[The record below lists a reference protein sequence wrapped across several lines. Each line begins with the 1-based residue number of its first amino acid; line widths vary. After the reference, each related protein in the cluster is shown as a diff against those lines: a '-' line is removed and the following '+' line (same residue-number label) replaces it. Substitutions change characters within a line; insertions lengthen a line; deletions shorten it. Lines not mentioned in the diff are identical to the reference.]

1 MLDFFRSVFTVETVK
16 QILFIAEIFFVL
28 YLAGYSTFLFASVIV
43 GSNQLFTDIKKRQL
57 HNAIHHDYYVPI
69 SVIVPAYNEEVTIA
83 QTIRSLIKLDYH
95 TYEIV
100 VVNDGS
106 KDNTAQL
113 VIDTFQLREVQR
125 PIRRQVAC
133 KNQVSV
139 YEGRVNG
146 VPITLINKENG
157 GKADSIN
164 MGINAAKYPYFVC
177 MDADSILQRDSL
189 TKIATPVLENQ
200 NVVAVGSMI
209 RISNDSVFQDG
220 RLVQLRLP
228 RKLIPAFQVL
238 EYERSF
244 LASRI
249 LLDKFNANLIISGA
263 FGLFRKDAVINVG
276 GYQVGSMGED
286 MELIVKLHA
295 YYRANKLPYA
305 IKYAYEAVC
314 WTQAPERLRD
324 LLKQRKRWHIG
335 LMQSMTK
342 HVSLITSGS
351 YIYYLLY
358 ELLSP
363 VIELLG
369 ILITILAYCF
379 GLLNLKY
386 MITLFLVYALF
397 GSMLT
402 IISFLAR
409 NFLSDIRVRKRD
421 VVKAFLLCIP
431 ENIFLRFLLAWTRMF
446 SILFYRG
453 KKTKWGRIKRYQI
466 DYSNT
471 QNTEQKV

>member
-1 MLDFFRSVFTVETVK
+1 MFTVETVK
-16 QILFIAEIFFVL
+16 SILKVAEIFFVL
-28 YLAGYSTFLFASVIV
+28 YLAGYSTFLFVSVIV

-57 HNAIHHDYYVPI
+57 HNAIHHDYFVPI

-83 QTIRSLIKLDYH
+83 QTIKSLLNLDYH

-106 KDNTAQL
+106 KDSTAQV
-113 VIDTFQLREVQR
+113 VIDSFGLHEVLR
-125 PIRRQVAC
+125 PIRRQVPC
-133 KNQVSV
+133 KDPVSIF
-139 YEGRVNG
+139 EGTVGN
-146 VPITLINKENG
+146 VSITLINKENG

-164 MGINAAKYPYFVC
+164 MGINASKFPYFVC
-177 MDADSILQRDSL
+177 MDADSILERDSL
-189 TKIATPVLENQ
+189 TKIAVPVLENQ
-200 NVVAVGSMI
+200 DVIAVGSMI
-209 RISNDSVFQDG
+209 RISNDSVFEDG
-220 RLVQLRLP
+220 KLVRYQLP
-228 RKLIPAFQVL
+228 RKLIAAFQVL

-305 IKYAYEAVC
+305 IKYAYDAVC
-314 WTQAPERLRD
+314 WTQAPERMRD

-335 LMQSMTK
+335 LMQSMTR
-342 HVSLITSGS
+342 HVSLITTGS
-351 YIYYLLY
+351 YLYYLLY

-369 ILITILAYCF
+369 VLVTILAYCF
-379 GLLNLKY
+379 GLVNFPY
-386 MITLFLVYALF
+386 MVTLLLVYAIF

-402 IISFLAR
+402 LISFLTR
-409 NFLSDIRVRKRD
+409 NFLSEIRVRKRD
-421 VVKAFLLCIP
+421 VLKAFLICIP
-431 ENIFLRFLLAWTRMF
+431 ENLCLRFILEWVRLF

-453 KKTKWGRIKRYQI
+453 KKTKWGKIQRVAI
-466 DYSNT
+466 DYDT
-471 QNTEQKV
+471 HKEQ

>member
-1 MLDFFRSVFTVETVK
+1 
-16 QILFIAEIFFVL
+16 
-28 YLAGYSTFLFASVIV
+28 
-43 GSNQLFTDIKKRQL
+43 
-57 HNAIHHDYYVPI
+57 
-69 SVIVPAYNEEVTIA
+69 
-83 QTIRSLIKLDYH
+83 
-95 TYEIV
+95 
-100 VVNDGS
+100 
-106 KDNTAQL
+106 
-113 VIDTFQLREVQR
+113 
-125 PIRRQVAC
+125 
-133 KNQVSV
+133 
-139 YEGRVNG
+139 
-146 VPITLINKENG
+146 
-157 GKADSIN
+157 
-164 MGINAAKYPYFVC
+164 
-177 MDADSILQRDSL
+177 
-189 TKIATPVLENQ
+189 
-200 NVVAVGSMI
+200 
-209 RISNDSVFQDG
+209 
-220 RLVQLRLP
+220 
-228 RKLIPAFQVL
+228 
-238 EYERSF
+238 
-244 LASRI
+244 
-249 LLDKFNANLIISGA
+249 
-263 FGLFRKDAVINVG
+263 
-276 GYQVGSMGED
+276 MGED

-335 LMQSMTK
+335 LMQSMIK

-446 SILFYRG
+446 SVLFYRG
-453 KKTKWGRIKRYQI
+453 KKTRWGAIKRYQI

-471 QNTEQKV
+471 QNSEQNV